1 MANDD
6 WNDELFC
13 VLKLWDKTIRYVFD
27 QLRIAVH
34 PSGPNSKT
42 LRKKEK
48 NLART
53 GGETWDKISAV
64 NICGVSPSEE
74 QSCHILNK
82 ICVRERD
89 TFIVSIYSKK
99 ESSSLLLPFVWVLSP
114 ILKKWWMILL
124 RDCDQTCRRNED
136 IQSLSQKS
144 IVVNLKFL
152 KTKYQ
157 G

>member
-1 MANDD
+1 MANDY

-13 VLKLWDKTIRYVFD
+13 VLKLWDKTIRCVFD
-27 QLRIAVH
+27 QLRTTIH

-42 LRKKEK
+42 LRKKKK

-82 ICVRERD
+82 ICVRELE
-89 TFIVSIYSKK
+89 TLLLSAFIQTRRVACCYRLS
-99 ESSSLLLPFVWVLSP
+99 EFSLLSSKYDGWFYCGTVTRHVVEMWTFKVSPKKVL
-114 ILKKWWMILL
+114 W
-124 RDCDQTCRRNED
+124 
-136 IQSLSQKS
+136 
-144 IVVNLKFL
+144 
-152 KTKYQ
+152 
-157 G
+157 